1 MLIDTNPHHAHTQH
15 EGCAALTGEGLMVG
29 QQLLSV
35 GGQSLY
41 NLRHKEVVMAVK
53 SAFEGPLEKTLE
65 LVVLDQA

>member
-1 MLIDTNPHHAHTQH
+1 
-15 EGCAALTGEGLMVG
+15 MVG